1 MNKLMKNKILHTIYK
16 TFPALIILVFP
27 VAGIKD
33 VKKSIV
39 FKVIVLLKIHVFCN
53 WKFEIPDI
61 HIKFEIN
68 VGALLCEYLN
78 KTHS

>member
-1 MNKLMKNKILHTIYK
+1 MKNKILHTIYK

-39 FKVIVLLKIHVFCN
+39 FKVIVNVLALYWKYMFFVIENLKYRI
-53 WKFEIPDI
+53 
-61 HIKFEIN
+61 
-68 VGALLCEYLN
+68 Y
-78 KTHS
+78 T

>member
-1 MNKLMKNKILHTIYK
+1 MRLIVNKLMKNNILHTIYK

-39 FKVIVLLKIHVFCN
+39 FKVIV
-53 WKFEIPDI
+53 
-61 HIKFEIN
+61 N
-68 VGALLCEYLN
+68 VLALF
-78 KTHS
+78 

>member
-1 MNKLMKNKILHTIYK
+1 MRLIVNKLMKNKILHTIYK

-39 FKVIVLLKIHVFCN
+39 FKVIVNVLALYWKYMFFVIENLKYRI
-53 WKFEIPDI
+53 
-61 HIKFEIN
+61 
-68 VGALLCEYLN
+68 Y
-78 KTHS
+78 T

>member
-1 MNKLMKNKILHTIYK
+1 MLQHFYFNIKIHVLKWGYMKNKILHTIYK

-39 FKVIVLLKIHVFCN
+39 FKVIVNVLALYWKYMFFVIENLKYQI
-53 WKFEIPDI
+53 
-61 HIKFEIN
+61 
-68 VGALLCEYLN
+68 Y
-78 KTHS
+78 T